1 MMNTGKAMMVMLA
14 AVILSA
20 TAASAGELKNLK
32 VFPADTGKEKVIE
45 VMKTWTSA
53 LGVRCDHC
61 HVQAVP
67 GDFQSFDFASDDK
80 PEKGVARGMM
90 RMVQNIN
97 GKLLPQ
103 ATGENDAAI
112 SCVTCHRG
120 VTHPAPLDQIM
131 LMTVQTK
138 GVDAAV
144 ERYHNLHERFYGRG
158 TYDFGP
164 QSLVP
169 AIDILAAEGGDMAAA
184 QALMD
189 LTVELY
195 PDDANSRVRL
205 AHLLWRRG
213 DKAGASAALAK
224 ALELDP
230 QNRFALRLQQQLER

>member
-1 MMNTGKAMMVMLA
+1 MNTGKTMMVMLA
-14 AVILSA
+14 AVMLSTA
-20 TAASAGELKNLK
+20 TASAEELKNLK
-32 VFPADTGKEKVIE
+32 VFPADTGKEAVIE

-67 GDFQSFDFASDDK
+67 GDFQSDEKS
-80 PEKGVARGMM
+80 EKGVARGMM
-90 RMVQNIN
+90 RMVQDIN

-120 VTHPAPLDQIM
+120 VTHPATLDQVM

-138 GVDAAV
+138 GVEAAV
-144 ERYHNLHERFYGRG
+144 ARYHNLHERFYGRG

-169 AIDILAAEGGDMAAA
+169 AIDTLAGEGGDMDAA
-184 QALMD
+184 QALME
-189 LTVELY
+189 LTVAQY
-195 PDDANSRVRL
+195 PEDANSRVRL
-205 AHLLWRRG
+205 AHLLWQRG

-230 QNRFALRLQQQLER
+230 QNRFALRLQQQLEQ